1 MKTKNEKMNEKGCKD
16 KRCPFHG
23 EIALRGR
30 KFKGYIT
37 KIVGRRAVIEWERTV
52 YYAKFER
59 FAKTKSKIHAYIPE
73 CLANI
78 IKVGD
83 YVKAVECR
91 PISKILHFI
100 VEGKVEK

>member
-1 MKTKNEKMNEKGCKD
+1 MKAKSEKINEKKCRD
-16 KRCPFHG
+16 KNCPFHG

-30 KFKGYIT
+30 KFKGYVT

-52 YYAKFER
+52 YYAKYER

-73 CLANI
+73 CLAES

-83 YVKAVECR
+83 YVNAVECR
-91 PISKILHFI
+91 TISKILHFI
-100 VEGKVEK
+100 VTGKVEK

>member
-1 MKTKNEKMNEKGCKD
+1 MKTKNKKMNEKECKD
-16 KRCPFHG
+16 WKCPSHG
-23 EIALRGR
+23 EISLRGR

-59 FAKTKSKIHAYIPE
+59 FAKTMSKIHAYIPE
-73 CLANI
+73 CMADS

-83 YVKAVECR
+83 YVTVTECR

-100 VEGKVEK
+100 VTGKVEK